1 MWLVLTLSLLM
12 IGIASGGFVRSLAQE
27 RTLKMTRVYLAFCAI
42 VGSVQLALLLFR
54 SGVHYKTA
62 YWSFEFAHNVL
73 LCFLSAEIIIALL
86 PRRFAILWSGIAFAI
101 PLIMLIP
108 RLPLRLPAALL
119 NLSTSASFVG
129 GILLLSLF
137 LISVNWKN
145 EHRMATAG
153 VVTLLVGDLVSFF
166 GSIGHSGLGQ
176 TSAVQLAPL
185 PGLILL
191 SLAGRSKRAN
201 KLKPENAE
209 KPPKMP
215 LPESARGGHAA

>member
-12 IGIASGGFVRSLAQE
+12 IGIASGGFVRSLMQQ

-42 VGSVQLALLLFR
+42 VGSIQLALLLFR
-54 SGVHYKTA
+54 SGIHYKTA
-62 YWSFEFAHNVL
+62 YWGFEFAHNVL
-73 LCFLSAEIIIALL
+73 LCFLSAEIIKALL

-108 RLPLRLPAALL
+108 RLPLKLPAALL

-137 LISVNWKN
+137 LIPVNWTN

-153 VVTLLVGDLVSFF
+153 VFTLLVADFLSFF
-166 GSIGHSGLGQ
+166 GSTGLIGLGQ

-191 SLAGRSKRAN
+191 SLAGHPKRAN
-201 KLKPENAE
+201 KLKPKNAGQ
-209 KPPKMP
+209 PPKM
-215 LPESARGGHAA
+215 LAEDLGHGGHAA